1 MSLILLK
8 KPETARSMPSILR
21 LMFSMVFAVMGKDA
35 PAPRADFRRTD
46 RVRNGL
52 LKHPDFAAV
61 HLPNQCIDFPAV
73 IGAAV
78 RHGHQDTLD
87 FQLRVDLPAHFLD
100 GLQQLLQS
108 LCRKVLRL
116 HRNQCGIRSR
126 SILRFE
132 EQVSTR
138 RSTI

>member
-1 MSLILLK
+1 
-8 KPETARSMPSILR
+8 MPSILR

-35 PAPRADFRRTD
+35 PTPRADFRRTD
-46 RVRNGL
+46 RVRNRL

-61 HLPNQCIDFPAV
+61 HLPNQRVDFPAV

-78 RHGHQDTLD
+78 CHGHQDTLD
-87 FQLRVDLPAHFLD
+87 FQLLVDLPAHFLD

-116 HRNQCGIRSR
+116 HRNQRGIRSL

-138 RSTI
+138 RFTI